1 MPTRIDRSNMRVRK
15 SGFQFKPFRPT
26 DSGSPLQSLDL
37 AGDDELLV
45 FERGGE
51 RRGLL
56 LPQMVYHHVAQG
68 ELAGEPYLVT
78 F

>member
-1 MPTRIDRSNMRVRK
+1 MSFDARRAMLKEPDMFLRFRTPKTGVPLAS
-15 SGFQFKPFRPT
+15 SGLNPKEQ
-26 DSGSPLQSLDL
+26 
-37 AGDDELLV
+37 LLV

-51 RRGLL
+51 QRALIL
-56 LPQMVYHHVAQG
+56 NQMAYHHIAQG

>member
-1 MPTRIDRSNMRVRK
+1 MTFDAKRAMLKGPDMFSR
-15 SGFQFKPFRPT
+15 FRTPET
-26 DSGSPLQSLDL
+26 GVPLASTGLNPKEQ
-37 AGDDELLV
+37 LLV

-51 RRGLL
+51 QRALIL
-56 LPQMVYHHVAQG
+56 NQMAYHHVAQG

>member
-1 MPTRIDRSNMRVRK
+1 MTFDAKRAMLKGPDMFSR
-15 SGFQFKPFRPT
+15 FRTPET
-26 DSGSPLQSLDL
+26 GLNPKEQ
-37 AGDDELLV
+37 LLV

-51 RRGLL
+51 QRALIL
-56 LPQMVYHHVAQG
+56 NQMAYHHVAQG